1 MLYYANIPFRR
12 LVFPE
17 AGVAHIF
24 GSSGCNAAS
33 PPIEEV
39 GPAPVFEAAF
49 DGEQGV
55 GARLRPARH
64 PDGGTPRPVPCLP

>member
-1 MLYYANIPFRR
+1 M
-12 LVFPE
+12 
-17 AGVAHIF
+17 GVVHIF

-49 DGEQGV
+49 DGERGV
-55 GARLRPARH
+55 GARSSQVFGNRP
-64 PDGGTPRPVPCLP
+64 GTDSC

>member
-1 MLYYANIPFRR
+1 MNAADIIKCQELPS
-12 LVFPE
+12 VS
-17 AGVAHIF
+17 GVVHFF

-55 GARLRPARH
+55 GARSSQVFGNRP
-64 PDGGTPRPVPCLP
+64 GTDSC